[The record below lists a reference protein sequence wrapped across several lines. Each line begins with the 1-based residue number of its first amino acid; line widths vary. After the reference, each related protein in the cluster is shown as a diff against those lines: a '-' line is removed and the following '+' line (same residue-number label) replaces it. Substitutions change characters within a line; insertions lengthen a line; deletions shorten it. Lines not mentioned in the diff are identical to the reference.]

1 MSANP
6 VLPPVL
12 FNRPCPDS
20 GKLLPDF
27 ANRAGGANLHQ
38 KGKGWHFSVST
49 YQVSII
55 NSASI
60 GHSDG
65 DSLAVP

>member
-12 FNRPCPDS
+12 FSRPCAGS
-20 GKLLPDF
+20 GKLLPAF
-27 ANRAGGANLHQ
+27 ANQAEGANLHQ
-38 KGKGWHFSVST
+38 KGKGWQFSVAT

-60 GHSDG
+60 GHSDS